1 MAARFR
7 RDDDPGNG
15 AGARSATSTMT
26 EHDERTHGH
35 DPEGR
40 HGRAD
45 GTVAAGTMNAVR
57 ERQRDEF
64 GGFAWGSTFF
74 GWLTALG
81 LGALLTALLA
91 AAGAV
96 LAISTTAENAAGEET
111 IGIGAGIAF
120 LIVMAISYFAGGYV
134 AGRMARFDGARQ
146 GVGVVLWAI
155 LIAVILAVV
164 GAIGGSEYNVLSRLD
179 LPRIPVSEGDL
190 ATGGIIALVVSL
202 VVMFASAIA
211 GGKLGERFH
220 RKVDRHVV
228 ADR

>member
-1 MAARFR
+1 MAERFR
-7 RDDDPGNG
+7 REDEPDSG
-15 AGARSATSTMT
+15 AGAQSATSTMT
-26 EHDERTHGH
+26 DHDERTTVREPDHHRGG
-35 DPEGR
+35 E
-40 HGRAD
+40 
-45 GTVAAGTMNAVR
+45 GTVAAGTMAAVR

-74 GWLTALG
+74 GWLSAMG
-81 LGALLTALLA
+81 LAALLTALLT
-91 AAGAV
+91 AAGAA
-96 LAISTTAENAAGEET
+96 LAISSDPTAADTET

-120 LIVMAISYFAGGYV
+120 LVVVAIAYFCGGYV

-155 LIAVILAVV
+155 IVAAVLAIV
-164 GAIGGSEYNVLSRLD
+164 GAIGGSEYNVLNQLD

-190 ATGGIIALVVSL
+190 ATGGIIALLVSL
-202 VVMFASAIA
+202 AVMFISAIA
-211 GGKLGERFH
+211 GGKMGERFH